1 MIFDDQV
8 LISWQDF
15 MARVDRSWVNL
26 VTSLMSDICGIK
38 EDARMRDKN
47 QGQTHAHVTGSMSV
61 PPFLAS
67 ARRKLAA
74 GELAPTDYKRVEDR
88 AVYEAIAVQEG
99 LGLELINDGEL
110 RRAMWFEALISS
122 IEGMGPVEGH
132 SLKWTGTDGSIQ
144 EFPMPYA
151 VVDKVRRVRSRTV
164 EEFTYLRSRARAE
177 VKVTIPSPTFASAL
191 WSPEH
196 SPAAYPDFFDL
207 MQDMAAAIRAE
218 IEELASVG
226 CRHIQIDAPDLSFL
240 CDPALRA
247 AQKEQ
252 GIASDRLAAEGV
264 ELINELASAPGVE
277 FSMHICRGNHP
288 DGWMASGGYEEIAE
302 QVFRRAPNIDRFLL
316 EYVSPGV
323 GSFEPLAKA
332 PEDKQIV
339 LGLVASKSREL
350 ESPELL
356 ERRIKEAAHYFP
368 LDQLALSSSCGLNNG
383 VFSMSDQQDK
393 LGIVAS
399 VAHTVWG

>member
-1 MIFDDQV
+1 MLEQK
-8 LISWQDF
+8 
-15 MARVDRSWVNL
+15 
-26 VTSLMSDICGIK
+26 T
-38 EDARMRDKN
+38 E
-47 QGQTHAHVTGSMSV
+47 HAHVTGAMSV
-61 PPFLAS
+61 PPFLTN
-67 ARRKLAA
+67 ARKARSA
-74 GELAPTDYKRVEDR
+74 GELAPADFKRIEDR
-88 AVYEAIAVQEG
+88 AVDEAIALQEA
-99 LGLELINDGEL
+99 LGLTLINDGEL
-110 RRAMWFEALISS
+110 RRTIWIEALCSS
-122 IEGMGPVEGH
+122 LSGLGMVAHSTKWKGADGEVIEHPE
-132 SLKWTGTDGSIQ
+132 
-144 EFPMPYA
+144 PA
-151 VVDKVRRVRSRTV
+151 VVGKVRRVRSRTV

-316 EYVSPGV
+316 EYTSPGV

-332 PEDKQIV
+332 PDDKQIV
-339 LGLVASKSREL
+339 LGLVSSKSREV
-350 ESPELL
+350 ESAELL

-368 LDQLALSSSCGLNNG
+368 IEQLGLSSSCGLNNG
-383 VFSMSDQQDK
+383 VFSMTDQQDK
-393 LGIVAS
+393 LGIVAT
-399 VAHTVWG
+399 VAHSVWG

>member
-1 MIFDDQV
+1 
-8 LISWQDF
+8 
-15 MARVDRSWVNL
+15 
-26 VTSLMSDICGIK
+26 MSDK
-38 EDARMRDKN
+38 TE
-47 QGQTHAHVTGSMSV
+47 HAHVTGAMSV
-61 PPFLAS
+61 PPFLAH
-67 ARRKLAA
+67 ARQAFSD
-74 GELAPTDYKRVEDR
+74 GELGAPEFKRIEDR
-88 AVYEAIAVQEG
+88 AVDEAIALQEG
-99 LGLELINDGEL
+99 LGLTLINDGEL
-110 RRAMWFEALISS
+110 RRTIWIEALTSS
-122 IEGMGPVEGH
+122 MSGLDMVAHSTKWKGP
-132 SLKWTGTDGSIQ
+132 DGSVI
-144 EFPMPYA
+144 EHPEPA
-151 VVDKVRRVRSRTV
+151 VVDKVRRVRSRTA

-207 MQDMAAAIRAE
+207 MRDMAAVVRAE
-218 IEELASVG
+218 IEDLAQLG

-247 AQKEQ
+247 AQAKQ

-264 ELINELASAPGVE
+264 EIINELAAVPGVE
-277 FSMHICRGNHP
+277 FSMHICRGNMP
-288 DGWMASGGYEEIAE
+288 AGWMASGGYDEIAE

-332 PEDKQIV
+332 PDDKQIV

-350 ESPELL
+350 ETSELI
-356 ERRIKEAAHYFP
+356 ERRIKEAANYYP
-368 LDQLALSSSCGLNNG
+368 LDQLGLSTSCGLNNG

-393 LGIVAS
+393 LGVVAS
-399 VAHTVWG
+399 VAHSVWG